1 MEDFDIR
8 AILDWDYYLDRLGNC
23 IRKIITIPAAMQK
36 VGTAVNGICLRNR
49 KIRTLSKHA

>member
-8 AILDWDYYLDRLGNC
+8 SLLDWDYYLDRLGNC

-36 VGTAVNGICLRNR
+36 VPQ
-49 KIRTLSKHA
+49 H

>member
-8 AILDWDYYLDRLGNC
+8 SILDWDYYLDRLGNC

-36 VGTAVNGICLRNR
+36 VRCRVYATVKAASSSPCG
-49 KIRTLSKHA
+49 SH

>member
-36 VGTAVNGICLRNR
+36 VRALACLR
-49 KIRTLSKHA
+49 TCFLT

>member
-8 AILDWDYYLDRLGNC
+8 SILDWDYYLDRLGNC

-36 VGTAVNGICLRNR
+36 VDHVF
-49 KIRTLSKHA
+49 TLCELVLF